1 MASGI
6 TRIDNQGRRIMIPVL
21 TAAVIL
27 VGAVA
32 AADLLLSFAVI
43 RRLTALQARGVGT
56 GAGASAGTPEPGH
69 VIGEFRVS
77 LLAGGEFTTDHL
89 RQEPAMV
96 AFLSPT
102 CEPCRRAIEELKQL
116 PVPLA
121 RTLYVLIAGSA
132 QDADLLAVAQ
142 QMPAG
147 ARVGAIAHD
156 GGVMKA
162 FAADGYPTVVST
174 ADGAVLAAGL
184 RVGDVLEHAH
194 A

>member
-1 MASGI
+1 
-6 TRIDNQGRRIMIPVL
+6 MIPVL

-43 RRLTALQARGVGT
+43 RRLAALQARGVGPGT
-56 GAGASAGTPEPGH
+56 GSSAGAPPPGH
-69 VIGEFRVS
+69 LIGEFRVG
-77 LLAGGEFTTDHL
+77 LLAGGEFATDHL
-89 RQEPAMV
+89 RQEPAIV

-121 RTLYVLIAGSA
+121 RPLYVLIAGSA

-147 ARVGAIAHD
+147 AHVGAIAHD
-156 GGVMKA
+156 DKVMQA
-162 FAADGYPTVVST
+162 FAAEGYPTLVST
-174 ADGAVLAAGL
+174 AAGAVLASGL